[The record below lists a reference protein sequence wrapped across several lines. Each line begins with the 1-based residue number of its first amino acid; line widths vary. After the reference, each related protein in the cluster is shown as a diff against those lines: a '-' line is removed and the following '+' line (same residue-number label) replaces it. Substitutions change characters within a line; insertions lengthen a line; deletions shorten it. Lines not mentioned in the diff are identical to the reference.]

1 MAPSTLSAR
10 RVRLMRAVLLVCATL
25 ALGCDGEVV
34 NLGSSERMLAG
45 GDGGSVNVGGTTPGG
60 APQLWNLQ
68 ATPVLADEG
77 LVVANGTLD
86 ADMTEL
92 FYSKQSRASEAKTQI
107 YRADATGSGFGGE
120 NALTLGTW

>member
-1 MAPSTLSAR
+1 MAPSTLPAR

-45 GDGGSVNVGGTTPGG
+45 GDGGSVNVGGAGTTPGG
-60 APQLWNLQ
+60 APQLWSLQ
-68 ATPVLADEG
+68 ATPVLADAG

-92 FYSKQSRASEAKTQI
+92 FYSKQSRASEA
-107 YRADATGSGFGGE
+107 
-120 NALTLGTW
+120 